1 MSETSKQSSTD
12 SIKNSWKRL
21 IQKTAEA
28 TSDFNG
34 NKITIFQKSH
44 KKNNSKTVTNEHDRE
59 IPKERY
65 VFPEEREEIIDEL
78 TLK

>member
-12 SIKNSWKRL
+12 AIKTSWKRL

-34 NKITIFQKSH
+34 NKITIFQKRH

>member
-12 SIKNSWKRL
+12 AIKTSWKRL

-34 NKITIFQKSH
+34 NKIIFQKSH
-44 KKNNSKTVTNEHDRE
+44 KKNNSKTVTNEHLRE